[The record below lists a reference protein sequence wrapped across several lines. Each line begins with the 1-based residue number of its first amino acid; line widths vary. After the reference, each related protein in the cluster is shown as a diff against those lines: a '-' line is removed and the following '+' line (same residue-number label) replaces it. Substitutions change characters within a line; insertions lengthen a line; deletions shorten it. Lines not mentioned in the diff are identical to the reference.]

1 MSRRKGRKER
11 ESTTVKISGVAFN
24 IVTSSWAFSSCTF
37 GYIPN
42 LCEICGHKLSVL
54 SVNEFVFACNIYIIY
69 ICTYSTYIL
78 YILDISIYFK

>member
-1 MSRRKGRKER
+1 MSRRKGRRER

-42 LCEICGHKLSVL
+42 LYEICGPKSSALSVGEQKQTRTPVAV
-54 SVNEFVFACNIYIIY
+54 SSPTEYVR
-69 ICTYSTYIL
+69 IL
-78 YILDISIYFK
+78 